1 MIKKD
6 NLGEKIKSIM
16 EEETFDLTLSQTALD
31 NILQNRKKTLSE
43 KISEFFNREI
53 EIPMAPAIIGFAALF
68 ALMIIP
74 GDLFKSQNERIV
86 EIGGSHVIM
95 RESFEVARNEDK
107 N

>member
-6 NLGEKIKSIM
+6 NLGEEIKSIM
-16 EEETFDLTLSQTALD
+16 EEETSDLTLSQTVLD
-31 NILQNRKKTLSE
+31 NMFQNRKKTLAE
-43 KISEFFNREI
+43 KISEFLNREI
-53 EIPMAPAIIGFAALF
+53 EIPLAPAIIVFAALF

-86 EIGGSHVIM
+86 EMGGSQVIV
-95 RESFEVARNEDK
+95 RESYEVARNEDK

>member
-6 NLGEKIKSIM
+6 NLGEEIKSIM

-31 NILQNRKKTLSE
+31 NIFQNRKKTLTK
-43 KISEFFNREI
+43 KISEFLNREI
-53 EIPMAPAIIGFAALF
+53 EISLAPAIIGFAALF
-68 ALMIIP
+68 ALIIIP

-86 EIGGSHVIM
+86 EMGGSQVIV
-95 RESFEVARNEDK
+95 RESYEVARNEDK